1 MDPMVFLI
9 LSATSAEII
18 IQTTLKLL
26 VLGVEGCV
34 ISDIAVEGR
43 MPNLAIL
50 RDLSELILAQ
60 IVLGLKRPYW
70 MAHEK

>member
-18 IQTTLKLL
+18 IQTTLELL

-34 ISDIAVEGR
+34 ISDIAVEG
-43 MPNLAIL
+43 
-50 RDLSELILAQ
+50 
-60 IVLGLKRPYW
+60 
-70 MAHEK
+70 